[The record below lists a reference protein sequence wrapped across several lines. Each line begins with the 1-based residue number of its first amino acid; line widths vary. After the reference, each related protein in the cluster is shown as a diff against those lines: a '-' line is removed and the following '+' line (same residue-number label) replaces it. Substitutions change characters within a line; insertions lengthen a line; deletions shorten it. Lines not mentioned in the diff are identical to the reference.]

1 MTGVL
6 LGLDVGTTSVK
17 AVAVDE
23 SGRQRGA
30 GRRPTPW
37 TVVPTGAEL
46 DALELLAAVRG
57 AVDDAVAEAGTTH
70 VAAVG
75 VASMGESGV
84 LLDRDG
90 QPLAP
95 VIAWHDR
102 RDVAEVARLADDLG
116 GARFS
121 ARTGLPLLP
130 QWSLTKHRWAVD
142 HDETTGRA
150 VRRLGVAEWIV
161 RALGGEECAEQSLA
175 SRTGWLDLPGRAWWP
190 EALEWSGAGA
200 GLLPAV
206 VPAGAPLG
214 VVTRAGGCGP
224 LAGAI
229 LTVAGHDHQA
239 AAVGVGAAGPGD
251 ELDSCGTAEALI
263 RTIEPHLPAAAVQRL
278 VAAGTT
284 VGWHAAADAWCVL
297 GGTQGGLLLGRV
309 LEHLGV
315 DADGVAALDAA
326 AAEREGRPVPRVR
339 AAEDGGIVVDAE
351 PGAGDPEPAD
361 LWRGAVAAAA
371 DDARRLHDA
380 IAEEVGPAER
390 VVVTGGWAR
399 SATVRR
405 AKQDSFG
412 AVALRAGGEPGAR
425 GAALLGGLAAG
436 VYGDRHEL
444 PEDPDGL

>member
-17 AVAVDE
+17 AVAIGED
-23 SGRQRGA
+23 GRQHGT

-57 AVDDAVAEAGTTH
+57 AVEDAVASAGTSH
-70 VAAVG
+70 VAALG

-90 QPLAP
+90 RPVAP
-95 VIAWHDR
+95 VVAWHDR

-121 ARTGLPLLP
+121 TRTGLPLLP

-142 HDETTGRA
+142 HDEATGRA

-161 RALGGEECAEQSLA
+161 RALGGDECAEQSLA

-190 EALEWSGAGA
+190 EALAWSGAA
-200 GLLPAV
+200 EGLLPSV

-214 VVTRAGGCGP
+214 VVTDADGCGP

-251 ELDSCGTAEALI
+251 VLDSCGPAEALI
-263 RTIEPHLPAAAVQRL
+263 RTIEPHLPAASVARL

-284 VGWHAAADAWCVL
+284 EGWHAAADAWCVL
-297 GGTQGGLLLGRV
+297 GGTQGGLLMGRV
-309 LEHLGV
+309 LERLGV
-315 DADGVAALDAA
+315 GPDGVAALDAA
-326 AAEREGRPVPRVR
+326 AEERAGRPVPWVR
-339 AAEDGGIVVDAE
+339 AAEGGGLEVDAGL
-351 PGAGDPEPAD
+351 GAPEPEPAD
-361 LWRGAVAAAA
+361 LWRGAVASAAA
-371 DDARRLHDA
+371 DARRLHDA
-380 IAEEVGPAER
+380 IAEEVGGAQR

-405 AKQDSFG
+405 AKRDTLG
-412 AVALRAGGEPGAR
+412 AVTLRAGGEPGAR
-425 GAALLGGLAAG
+425 GAALLAGLAAG
-436 VYGDRHEL
+436 VYGDRHDF